1 MDEGEMIHD
10 FVATAAGP
18 SARSRNAARAALQA
32 QIVRESEKGTRR
44 RALRWKR
51 LLPTALAAAILA
63 AGSLFAVSPL
73 LRGDQQTPAVAAV
86 LHSASQVASLRPAH
100 YLRPGEYAY
109 TKSVGAY
116 FDQQDRQGHTWGALV
131 RTTREI
137 WIGADGTGR
146 IRQRSAT
153 PVFLAPGDRAR
164 WEQAGSPPI
173 TELSSGETYDRRFAR
188 LGPPLEI
195 EGFHQNQ
202 LLRLA
207 NNPDALRDAIRAAA
221 EKTQNPLGYEMLTIV
236 GDLLRESV
244 APPRLRASLYQV
256 AADIPGIELVGTV
269 TDRAGRRGTA
279 VSASRGD
286 TRLEL
291 IFDPRTSVLL
301 AMEEALV
308 HRIPDTAAPSGTVLA
323 YTLYLNSSIT
333 RSLSAP

>member
-1 MDEGEMIHD
+1 MDEREMIHD
-10 FVATAAGP
+10 FVATASGP
-18 SARSRNAARAALQA
+18 SASSRNAARAALQT
-32 QIVRESEKGTRR
+32 QIVHESEKGTRR
-44 RALRWKR
+44 RSFHWKL
-51 LLPTALAAAILA
+51 LLPTASAAAILA
-63 AGSLFAVSPL
+63 AGSIVVAGPL
-73 LRGDQQTPAVAAV
+73 LRRGQQTPAVAAI
-86 LHSASQVASLRPAH
+86 LHSASRVASLRPAH
-100 YLRPGEYAY
+100 YLQPGEYAY

-131 RTTREI
+131 QTTREI

-146 IRQRSAT
+146 IRQRSET

-164 WEQAGSPPI
+164 WEQAGTPPI
-173 TELSSGETYDRRFAR
+173 TELSTGETYDRRFTR
-188 LGPPLEI
+188 LGPPLELD
-195 EGFHQNQ
+195 GFHQGE

-236 GDLLRESV
+236 GDLLGESV
-244 APPRLRASLYQV
+244 APPQLRASLYQV

-269 TDRAGRRGTA
+269 TDRGGRRGTA

-301 AMEEALV
+301 AKEEALL
-308 HRIPDTAAPSGTVLA
+308 HRIPDIAAPAGTVLA